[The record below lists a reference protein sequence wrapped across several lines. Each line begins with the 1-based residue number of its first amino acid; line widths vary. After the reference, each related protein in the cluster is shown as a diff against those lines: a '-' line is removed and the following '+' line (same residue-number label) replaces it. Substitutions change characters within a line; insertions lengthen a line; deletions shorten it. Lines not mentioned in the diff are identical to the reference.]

1 MTENKMETIITELV
15 VNGGDA
21 RGKALGA
28 IKAARDNDMDKA
40 EKLMAECNEA
50 LLKAHNFQTSF
61 IQETLASDEETP
73 ASLLMV
79 HGQDHLM
86 DAMVVRDLAAEMI
99 EMYRMI
105 HSLSEKAL

>member
-1 MTENKMETIITELV
+1 MTENTMETIITELV

-28 IKAARDNDMDKA
+28 VKAARENDMEKA
-40 EKLMAECNEA
+40 EELMEECNEA

-61 IQETLASDEETP
+61 IQESLAADDNSP

-86 DAMVVRDLAAEMI
+86 DAMVVRDLANEMI
-99 EMYRMI
+99 EMYKVIYSMNG
-105 HSLSEKAL
+105 KNA